1 MGALT
6 ALLEGGSSMAAP
18 VSMDPGVR
26 QQNMRQNT
34 ITEGARL
41 LESDLGEKFPAL
53 KEELETAATA
63 DQSSQQTFMLASTA
77 VMAERTRKYE
87 EVSRE
92 EFGESTVTAGL
103 GKLNKRLMDVVRIFY
118 PNQISA
124 LITDIQ
130 PLDRQHGEIFVI
142 KPKFTNTAA
151 GVTAGQEV
159 FRSKTDGTYASE
171 FLTASL
177 GTGDGTVTTFGGT
190 LATPTRKGSVAL
202 RVGAARVASD
212 DGNGNLVGTGITGTI
227 NYTTGVLSATW
238 STAPASNDAVTAEY
252 AYDSEVATSNIR
264 ELEFGLDL
272 IPVLAKQHPL
282 KVKWSVT
289 AGLAANAHLNIDVP
303 DLLSNLA
310 AQFIRTERDTRIIR
324 AIIAQAPDYSSGAD
338 TSMLFDATKT
348 NVGYSTTQR
357 YGEIELKLNHAESII
372 NDAMGRGGTSWVLC
386 GFNAA
391 ELFKNAPSFQAVPV
405 AAPIGPVKIG
415 TLRDGTIDV
424 IRVPEMDKN
433 TYVVGYKG
441 YMPGDSAVILADWV
455 PVYFT
460 PIHQAPE
467 LTNARGIMSLYDLV
481 VNERNYFVK
490 GRVENFVA

>member
-1 MGALT
+1 MGALSS
-6 ALLEGGSSMAAP
+6 LVEGGSSIQKP
-18 VSMDPGVR
+18 SMDPGVR
-26 QQNMRQNT
+26 QQNMRENT
-34 ITEGARL
+34 ILEAAKLMEG
-41 LESDLGEKFPAL
+41 EMGQKFSGL
-53 KEELETAATA
+53 REQLETAAAA
-63 DQSSQQTFMLASTA
+63 DSNSQETFMLASTA
-77 VMAERTRKYE
+77 VMAERTRQYE
-87 EVSRE
+87 EISRD

-118 PNQISA
+118 PNQVSA

-177 GTGDGTVTTFGGT
+177 GTGDGTDTTFGGT
-190 LATPTRKGSVAL
+190 LASPTRKGSIAV
-202 RVGAARVASD
+202 RVGANRVATD
-212 DGNGNLVGTGITGTI
+212 DGNGNIVGTGVSGTI
-227 NYTTGVLSATW
+227 NYTSGVLAITW
-238 STAPASNDAVTAEY
+238 TTAPANSEAVTAEY

-324 AIIAQAPDYSSGAD
+324 AIIAQAPDYSTGAD
-338 TSMLFDATKT
+338 SSMMFNAATT

-372 NDAMGRGGTSWVLC
+372 NNAMGRGGTSWVIC

-391 ELFKNAPSFQAVPV
+391 ELFKNAPSFRAVAVP
-405 AAPIGPVKIG
+405 APIGPVKIG

-424 IRVPEMDKN
+424 IRVPEMDTN

-490 GRVENFVA
+490 GKVQNFLA